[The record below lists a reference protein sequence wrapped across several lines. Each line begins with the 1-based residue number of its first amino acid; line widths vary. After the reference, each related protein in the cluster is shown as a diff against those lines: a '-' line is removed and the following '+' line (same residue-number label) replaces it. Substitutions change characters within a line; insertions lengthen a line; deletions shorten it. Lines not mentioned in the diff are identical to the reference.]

1 MKSYRII
8 PHVFQ
13 FKQPS
18 GTSRGTMTR
27 KKSWF
32 IALKDSQGTTGWGE
46 CSIIESLSP
55 DYNNDLTYFK
65 TIDGFLDA
73 WKNENLN
80 LEHTAAFPSI
90 RFGIETAILDLER
103 GGRQVLYDTPFTRGE
118 QEIRING
125 LIWMGSTKGMREQI
139 EQKLNAGFHCIKLK
153 IGAIPWEDEF
163 DILRDLRSS
172 FVAKDLEIRVDAN
185 GGYSMKDAP
194 RILDDLAQLEVHS
207 IEQPIQARQWDDMAD
222 LCASSPCPIALD
234 EELIGIHDLDEQRK
248 LLAYIQPQYIILKPS
263 LHGGISGTQDW
274 ILFAHERGI
283 EWWMTSALESN
294 LGLNA
299 IAQMASTYPLQLPQG
314 LGTGSLYEKN
324 IPSPLSLAGEGLS
337 FKPEYRFSFDF

>member
-1 MKSYRII
+1 M
-8 PHVFQ
+8 Q
-13 FKQPS
+13 
-18 GTSRGTMTR
+18 
-27 KKSWF
+27 
-32 IALKDSQGTTGWGE
+32 
-46 CSIIESLSP
+46 
-55 DYNNDLTYFK
+55 LTQ
-65 TIDGFLDA
+65 DRA
-73 WKNENLN
+73 
-80 LEHTAAFPSI
+80 HA
-90 RFGIETAILDLER
+90 
-103 GGRQVLYDTPFTRGE
+103 